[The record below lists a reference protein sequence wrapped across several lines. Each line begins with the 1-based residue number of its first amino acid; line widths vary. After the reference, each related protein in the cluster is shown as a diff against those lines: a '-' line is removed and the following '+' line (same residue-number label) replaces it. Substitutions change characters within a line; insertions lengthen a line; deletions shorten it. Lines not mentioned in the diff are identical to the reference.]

1 MTTFS
6 LLEYQSG
13 SALSIHD
20 FIVES
25 FSSSGLDMEF
35 EPKLVGFCSDGESN
49 MQGKWFFKY

>member
-1 MTTFS
+1 MTSFS

-49 MQGKWFFKY
+49 MQGK